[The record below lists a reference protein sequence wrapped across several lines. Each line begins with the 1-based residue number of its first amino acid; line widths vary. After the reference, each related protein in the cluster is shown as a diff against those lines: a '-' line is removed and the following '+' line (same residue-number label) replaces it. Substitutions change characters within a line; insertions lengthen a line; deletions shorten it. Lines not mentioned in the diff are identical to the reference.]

1 MSEREHDIVLF
12 GATSF
17 VGRLTAS
24 YLLRA
29 APPGVRIALA
39 GRSAERL
46 RALQQSLGAGEWPV
60 LVADTADAGA
70 LRELAASTRVLA
82 TTVGPY
88 RRYGLPVVQA
98 CAEAGTH
105 YADLTGETVFMR
117 ESIDR
122 FDDTAS
128 GTGARIVHSCGFD
141 SIPSVIGVLLLHE

>member
-17 VGRLTAS
+17 VGRLTAD
-24 YLLRA
+24 YLRTA
-29 APPGVRIALA
+29 APAGVRVALA

-46 RALQQSLGAGEWPV
+46 EELRGSLGADWPV

-70 LRELAASTRVLA
+70 LRRLAASTRVLA

-88 RRYGLPVVQA
+88 RRYGLPVVEA
-98 CAEAGTH
+98 CAAAGTH
-105 YADLTGETVFMR
+105 YADLTGEAVFMR

-122 FDDTAS
+122 FDEP
-128 GTGARIVHSCGFD
+128 ARA
-141 SIPSVIGVLLLHE
+141 